1 MRRREFI
8 TLLSGAAVA
17 WPFAAQAQQPAIPV
31 IGFLYSASP
40 GPFASEVNAFRR
52 GLNETGFIE
61 GRNVAVEYRWAEG
74 HYDRLPGLAA
84 ELVRLPVAVLAASGI
99 TAARAAKAST
109 VTIPIVFNTGG
120 DPVKLGLVTSL
131 NKPDGNLTGVATL
144 GKMLVAKQ
152 FEVLHELVPK
162 ADAVAFLSNPN
173 NAATETET
181 SDVQAA
187 ADALGQ
193 KLIVVNAGTEGDF
206 DSVFAAIVQR
216 RAGALLIQADPFFN
230 SRREQLVAL
239 AARHAVPA
247 ISPYLDYAAAGG
259 LMSYGTSLTDALR
272 LVGSYTGRILM
283 GERPADLPVQQ
294 AVKFELVINLKTAR
308 ELGLT
313 LPTQILLRAD
323 EVIE

>member
-1 MRRREFI
+1 M
-8 TLLSGAAVA
+8 
-17 WPFAAQAQQPAIPV
+17 
-31 IGFLYSASP
+31 
-40 GPFASEVNAFRR
+40 
-52 GLNETGFIE
+52 
-61 GRNVAVEYRWAEG
+61 
-74 HYDRLPGLAA
+74 
-84 ELVRLPVAVLAASGI
+84 
-99 TAARAAKAST
+99 
-109 VTIPIVFNTGG
+109 
-120 DPVKLGLVTSL
+120 
-131 NKPDGNLTGVATL
+131 

-239 AARHAVPA
+239 AARHAIPA

>member
-8 TLLSGAAVA
+8 TLLSGAGVA

-206 DSVFAAIVQR
+206 DAVFAAIVQR

-239 AARHAVPA
+239 AARHAIPA

-272 LVGSYTGRILM
+272 LVGSYTGRILK

>member
-8 TLLSGAAVA
+8 TLVGGAAVA

-173 NAATETET
+173 NAATEAET

-187 ADALGQ
+187 AGALGQ

-206 DSVFAAIVQR
+206 DAAFAAIVQR
-216 RAGALLIQADPFFN
+216 RVGALLIQADPFFN

-239 AARHAVPA
+239 AARHAIPA

-272 LVGSYTGRILM
+272 LVGSYTGRILK

-323 EVIE
+323 EVVE